1 MQNNSDPE
9 MSHTIKIC
17 GLSTRASVEAAL
29 DAGADMIGLVRFPRS
44 PRHVSLELG
53 QALSQAAKGRAVVV
67 ALTVDPDDAE
77 LDAIMQSLAPQ
88 VLQLHGHESVARV
101 AQIRERVGIPVM
113 KAIGVAGREDLEG
126 IAAYDAVSDHLLL
139 DAKPP
144 KDGSALPGGNG
155 LAFDWRLIDELD
167 PGLDFM
173 LSGGLNPDNVGQA
186 IRLTGVSGI
195 DVSSG
200 VESAPGVKDP
210 ERIAAF
216 VQAARA
222 AWAGRSEKDKSS

>member
-1 MQNNSDPE
+1 

-17 GLSTRASVEAAL
+17 GLSTRESVDAAL
-29 DAGADMIGLVRFPRS
+29 AARADMIGLVRYPRS

-53 QALSQAAKGRAVVV
+53 RDLSEAAKGRATVV

-77 LDAIMQSLAPQ
+77 LDHIMQSLAPD
-88 VLQLHGHESVARV
+88 VLQLHGHESVQRV

-113 KAIGVAGREDLEG
+113 KAIGVAGREDLAG
-126 IAAYDAVSDHLLL
+126 IAAYAKVSDRLLL

-173 LSGGLNPDNVGQA
+173 LSGGLNPENVGRA
-186 IRLTGVSGI
+186 IGLTGVSGI

-200 VESAPGVKDP
+200 VESTPGVKDP
-210 ERIAAF
+210 EKIAAF

-222 AWAGRSEKDKSS
+222 AWAGRSEKEKSS

>member
-1 MQNNSDPE
+1 

-17 GLSTRASVEAAL
+17 GLSTRESVEAAL
-29 DAGADMIGLVRFPRS
+29 AAGADMIGLVRFARS
-44 PRHVSLELG
+44 PRHVSLEVG
-53 QALSQAAKGRAVVV
+53 RELSQAAKGRAVVV

-77 LDAIMQSLAPQ
+77 LDAIMRNLAPDW
-88 VLQLHGHESVARV
+88 LQLHGHESPARV
-101 AQIRERVGIPVM
+101 AEIRERAGVPVM
-113 KAIGVAGREDLEG
+113 KAIGIADEADL
-126 IAAYDAVSDHLLL
+126 AAIPAYARVSDRLLL

-144 KDGSALPGGNG
+144 RDAGALPGGNG
-155 LAFDWRLIDELD
+155 LAFDWRLIDALD

-173 LSGGLNPDNVGQA
+173 LSGGLSPENVA
-186 IRLTGVSGI
+186 EAVALANVSGI

-216 VQAARA
+216 VHAARA
-222 AWAGRSEKDKSS
+222 AWARRSEKVKSS

>member
-1 MQNNSDPE
+1 

-17 GLSTRASVEAAL
+17 GLSTRESVDAAIA
-29 DAGADMIGLVRFPRS
+29 AGADMIGLVRYPRS

-53 QALSQAAKGRAVVV
+53 SALSRAAKGLAAVV

-77 LDAIMQSLAPQ
+77 LDAIVKTLAPD
-88 VLQLHGHESVARV
+88 VLQLHGHETVQRV
-101 AQIRERVGIPVM
+101 AQIRERFGIPVM
-113 KAIGVAGREDLEG
+113 KAIGVSDHDDLAR
-126 IAAYDAVSDHLLL
+126 IAAYAEVCDRLLL

-155 LAFDWRLIDELD
+155 LSFDWRLIDALD

-173 LSGGLNPDNVGQA
+173 LSGGLNLENVGRA
-186 IRLTGVSGI
+186 IGLTGVSGI

-200 VESAPGVKDP
+200 VESAPGVKDS

-222 AWAGRSEKDKSS
+222 AWAGRSEKEESS

>member
-1 MQNNSDPE
+1 

-17 GLSTRASVEAAL
+17 GLSTRESVDAAL
-29 DAGADMIGLVRFPRS
+29 AAGADMIGLVRYERS
-44 PRHVSLELG
+44 PRHVSLEVG
-53 QALSQAAKGRAVVV
+53 RALSQAAKGRAIVV

-77 LDAIMQSLAPQ
+77 LDAIMQGLAPDL
-88 VLQLHGHESVARV
+88 LQLHGHESPARV
-101 AQIRERVGIPVM
+101 AEIRERSGIPVM
-113 KAIGVAGREDLEG
+113 KALG
-126 IAAYDAVSDHLLL
+126 IADEADLAAIPAYAAVSDRLLL

-144 KDGSALPGGNG
+144 RDAGALPGGNG
-155 LAFDWRLIDELD
+155 LAFDWRLIEALD

-173 LSGGLNPDNVGQA
+173 LSGGLTPENVA
-186 IRLTGVSGI
+186 EAAALANVSGI

-222 AWAGRSEKDKSS
+222 AWARRSEKVKSS

>member
-1 MQNNSDPE
+1 

-17 GLSTRASVEAAL
+17 GLSTRESVNAAL
-29 DAGADMIGLVRFPRS
+29 AAGADMIGLVRYPRS
-44 PRHVSLELG
+44 PRHVSLEVGRALG
-53 QALSQAAKGRAVVV
+53 AAAKGRAIVV

-77 LDAIMQSLAPQ
+77 LDDIMQSLAPQ
-88 VLQLHGHESVARV
+88 LLQLHGHESVERV
-101 AQIRERVGIPVM
+101 AEIRARVGIPVM
-113 KAIGVAGREDLEG
+113 KAIGIAGREDLDV
-126 IAAYDAVSDHLLL
+126 IPAYAAVSDRILL

-155 LAFDWRLIDELD
+155 LAFDWQLIDALD

-186 IRLTGVSGI
+186 IGLTGVCGI

-200 VESAPGVKDP
+200 VEIAPGVKDP

-222 AWAGRSEKDKSS
+222 AWAGRSEKEKSS